1 MSRVGKAPINVPAGV
16 TVELSD
22 QRLTVSGPRGDLS
35 RVLPEPIGVTI
46 EDDIIRVI
54 RPSDSRQHR
63 ELHGLVRS
71 LVANMVHGVSEGF
84 GRVLELYGV
93 GLRVQPQERS
103 LTLQIGFSHPVIF
116 DLPEGITAQVETFV
130 PTGENS
136 YLSCRVALSGIDN
149 ELLGE
154 TAARLRAT
162 RKPEP
167 YKGKGFRYQG
177 EHVRRKAGKAAQ
189 AGSIQA

>member
-1 MSRVGKAPINVPAGV
+1 MSRVGKAPINIPPGV
-16 TVELSD
+16 TVELSG
-22 QRLTVSGPRGDLS
+22 QHLTVNGPRGDLS
-35 RVLPEPIGVTI
+35 RVLPEPIGLTI
-46 EDDIIRVI
+46 EDNVIRVT

-71 LVANMVHGVSEGF
+71 LVANMVHGVTEGYS
-84 GRVLELYGV
+84 RVLELYGV
-93 GLRVQPQERS
+93 GLRVQPQEGS

-130 PTGENS
+130 PTGDNS
-136 YLSCRVALSGIDN
+136 YLSCRVALSGIDK
-149 ELLGE
+149 ELLGQ

-189 AGSIQA
+189 VGSMQA

>member
-1 MSRVGKAPINVPAGV
+1 MSRIGKAPINVPAGV
-16 TVELSD
+16 TAELSD
-22 QRLTVSGPRGDLS
+22 RRLTVSGPRGELS
-35 RVLPEPIGVTI
+35 RVLPEPIEVTI
-46 EDDIIRVI
+46 EDVIRVS

-84 GRVLELYGV
+84 VRVLELYGV
-93 GLRVQPQERS
+93 GLRVQPQEGS
-103 LTLQIGFSHPVIF
+103 LRLQIGFSHPIVF
-116 DLPEGITAQVETFV
+116 DLPEGITAQIETFV
-130 PTGENS
+130 PTGDNK
-136 YLSCRVALSGIDN
+136 YLSCRVALSGIDK

-154 TAARLRAT
+154 TAARLRAKK
-162 RKPEP
+162 KPEP

-189 AGSIQA
+189 AGSLQG

>member
-16 TVELSD
+16 TAELSG
-22 QRLTVSGPRGDLS
+22 QHLTVSGPRGDLS
-35 RVLPEPIGVTI
+35 RVLPDPIGLTI
-46 EDDIIRVI
+46 EDNVIRVN

-71 LVANMVHGVSEGF
+71 LVANMVHGVAEGY
-84 GRVLELYGV
+84 GKVLELYGV

-130 PTGENS
+130 PTGDNN
-136 YLSCRVALSGIDN
+136 YLSCRVALSGIDK
-149 ELLGE
+149 ELLGQ

-177 EHVRRKAGKAAQ
+177 EYVRRKAGKAAQ
-189 AGSIQA
+189 AGSMQV